1 MSLLEVSNLSLC
13 FMEKTL
19 YDKAS
24 FDLFKGEHIGV
35 VGQNGVGKST
45 LLNILLGEV
54 IPDKG
59 NIKWQSNLKIGHLD
73 QYAKID
79 KLTTISLYLHEAF
92 SSLYGVENEMNK
104 LYKDGGETGNDKLL
118 IKASALQE
126 HLLLKDFYSID
137 SKINKTAT
145 GLGLDAIGMDRVI
158 EELSGGQRAKVIMA
172 KLLLENHNVLL
183 LDEPTNF
190 LDKEHVEWLSSYL
203 TAFEGTFIVVS
214 HDYDFLEKISTGICD
229 IEFATIKKYHGRYS
243 EFLKQK
249 IHLREDYIRQY
260 QSQQKKIEKTEEYI
274 RKNKAGVNSKMA
286 RGRQKQLDRV
296 ERIAPPSFT
305 GKPAIRI
312 QETDPSSQTALTVTN
327 LEVGYYYPLLPK
339 LNLSVMG
346 GQKVV
351 ITGFNGIGKSTLLK
365 TLIKKIPSISGNFK
379 FSDQTKIG
387 YYEQDLSWE
396 NGAITPLQ
404 IIRNA
409 FPTLNTKE
417 IRQSLAQCGVKDE
430 HVTRG
435 ILTLSGGE
443 QCKVKLCQ
451 LTLSPCN
458 FLILDEPTNHFD
470 TETKDALRLALKNF
484 KGSIL
489 LVSHEDKFYKD
500 WIHKVLNIEQLLLK
514 HRRSNTNEH

>member
-1 MSLLEVSNLSLC
+1 MSLLEVTDLSLC

-24 FDLFKGEHIGV
+24 FHLFKGEHIGV

-54 IPDKG
+54 IPDNG
-59 NIKWQSNLKIGHLD
+59 VIKWQSNIKIGHLD

-79 KLTTISLYLHEAF
+79 KHATISLYLHEAY
-92 SSLYGVENEMNK
+92 SHLYDVEKEMNK
-104 LYKDGGETGNDKLL
+104 LYKEGGEAGNDKML

-126 HLLLKDFYSID
+126 YLLTKDFYSID
-137 SKINKTAT
+137 SEISKTAN

-158 EELSGGQRAKVIMA
+158 EELSGGQRTKVIMA
-172 KLLLENHNVLL
+172 KLLLENHDVLL

-190 LDKEHVEWLSSYL
+190 LDQEHIEWLSNYL
-203 TAFEGTFIVVS
+203 TGFEGAFIVVS
-214 HDYDFLEKISTGICD
+214 HDFDFLEKISTGICD
-229 IEFATIKKYHGRYS
+229 IEFATIKKYHGKYS

-305 GKPAIRI
+305 NKPTI
-312 QETDPSSQTALTVTN
+312 QFRETDLSAQTALTVTN

-339 LNLSVMG
+339 LNFTVIG

-365 TLIKKIPSISGNFK
+365 TLVKKIPSISGNFK
-379 FSDQTKIG
+379 FSDQVKIG
-387 YYEQDLSWE
+387 YYEQDLNWE
-396 NGAITPLQ
+396 NGTITPLQ
-404 IIRNA
+404 IIRDA
-409 FPTLNTKE
+409 YPSLSTKE
-417 IRQSLAQCGVKDE
+417 VRRSLAQCGVKDE

-443 QCKVKLCQ
+443 QCKVKLCLLI
-451 LTLSPCN
+451 LTPCN
-458 FLILDEPTNHFD
+458 FLVLDEPTNHFD
-470 TETKDALRLALKNF
+470 AETKDALQQALQNF
-484 KGSIL
+484 EGSIL
-489 LVSHEDKFYKD
+489 LVSHEEKFYKD
-500 WIHKVLNIEQLLLK
+500 WADKVLDIERYLL
-514 HRRSNTNEH
+514 